1 MGHPGKFHE
10 IYASIVVKAHL
21 LKNIVG
27 LRRGDKALVH
37 IGEIRMGE
45 IFLVNAGSTAIGST
59 VKEIKGD
66 KGDIATFSLS
76 FPICSK
82 ISEKI
87 TILRKI
93 ENSWRLIWWGD
104 VLEGGEIYSSK

>member
-1 MGHPGKFHE
+1 MGNPVKSLE
-10 IYASIVVKAHL
+10 ICVSIVVKTHL

-59 VKEIKGD
+59 VK
-66 KGDIATFSLS
+66 
-76 FPICSK
+76 
-82 ISEKI
+82 
-87 TILRKI
+87 
-93 ENSWRLIWWGD
+93 
-104 VLEGGEIYSSK
+104 